1 MDAEHTI
8 QVTAKD
14 IPVYEDP
21 FSYFADVIKGR
32 IKMTK
37 YDPYSPENNLIV
49 VKILEAARNSAAT
62 GKTVMFNK

>member
-1 MDAEHTI
+1 
-8 QVTAKD
+8 
-14 IPVYEDP
+14 
-21 FSYFADVIKGR
+21 
-32 IKMTK
+32 MTK